1 MKYVKLKF
9 YFFIFLF
16 MVLIPLNASAEM
28 GDKASKKWPQLF
40 KQVRLIEE
48 HINNLEVIQ
57 IKGLQNQLEDLLR
70 QIEEIKKS
78 VPQLQNVVELNKI
91 ETLAQVN
98 KVETKISDL
107 GAELKNQ
114 VLFKINQQKK
124 ILDKIQEDQQK
135 LKLGLAQDIERFEK
149 LNKENFQTQISQ
161 QNKILNN
168 IREDQQKLKLGLA
181 QDIEKFEKLNEANF
195 QIQISQQ
202 NKILSNI
209 REDQQNLK
217 LGLAQDLEKFEKLN
231 KENFQT
237 FALGNKSNL
246 EKIAQKLD
254 SLEETTIK
262 NFEGTKGLIISQL
275 IPTIKDNQAKVHD
288 DLLASR
294 KTNDEGLKR
303 LSDENQKLSKELSSI
318 LRENLIQ
325 GIDTKNQVESI
336 DKNVAAASQ
345 NIEVNNK
352 NLRIADEKINKLA
365 ETMKSLQVQHFASSA
380 TLEALKKD
388 LSKAQEFDQLAD
400 EKINKLIKNSTQLTV
415 HANQLEKTVI
425 NELQQSLNKAD
436 SSQDKINLANER
448 LTLLIEILKAIAKEQ
463 DKLAQAVK
471 VQSGLNKAQAGLIKN
486 QESIKEALADL
497 RRKANLSLS
506 KSDNIKKTLGAMKK
520 K

>member
-1 MKYVKLKF
+1 MKYVKSTAN
-9 YFFIFLF
+9 FFIFLF
-16 MVLIPLNASAEM
+16 IVLIPLNASAEM

-70 QIEEIKKS
+70 QIEEIKQS

-107 GAELKNQ
+107 EAELKNQ

-124 ILDKIQEDQQK
+124 ILDKIQEDQKK

-149 LNKENFQTQISQ
+149 LNKENFQTQ
-161 QNKILNN
+161 L
-168 IREDQQKLKLGLA
+168 
-181 QDIEKFEKLNEANF
+181 
-195 QIQISQQ
+195 SQQ

-209 REDQQNLK
+209 REDQQKLK

-231 KENFQT
+231 KENFQS

-246 EKIAQKLD
+246 EMIAQKLD
-254 SLEETTIK
+254 SLDETTIK
-262 NFEGTKGLIISQL
+262 NFEGTKGLFISQL

-288 DLLASR
+288 DLLTSR

-345 NIEVNNK
+345 NIAVNNK
-352 NLRIADEKINKLA
+352 NLMIADEKINKLA

-380 TLEALKKD
+380 SLEVLKKD
-388 LSKAQEFDQLAD
+388 LIKAQEFDQLAD

-425 NELQQSLNKAD
+425 NELQQSLQKAD
-436 SSQDKINLANER
+436 SGQDKINLANER
-448 LTLLIEILKAIAKEQ
+448 LSLLIEILKAIAKEQ
-463 DKLAQAVK
+463 DKLAQVVK

-486 QESIKEALADL
+486 QESIKKALADL

-506 KSDNIKKTLGAMKK
+506 KSDNIKKALGGMKK

>member
-70 QIEEIKKS
+70 QIEEIKQS
-78 VPQLQNVVELNKI
+78 VPQLQNVVELNEI

-107 GAELKNQ
+107 EAELKNQ

-124 ILDKIQEDQQK
+124 ILDKIQEDQKK

-149 LNKENFQTQISQ
+149 LNKENFQTQLSQ

-181 QDIEKFEKLNEANF
+181 QD
-195 QIQISQQ
+195 
-202 NKILSNI
+202 
-209 REDQQNLK
+209 
-217 LGLAQDLEKFEKLN
+217 LEKFEKLN
-231 KENFQT
+231 KENFQS

-246 EKIAQKLD
+246 EMIAQKLD
-254 SLEETTIK
+254 SLDETTIK
-262 NFEGTKGLIISQL
+262 NFEGTKGLFISQL

-425 NELQQSLNKAD
+425 NELQQSLSKAN

-448 LTLLIEILKAIAKEQ
+448 LSLLIEILKAIAKEQ
-463 DKLAQAVK
+463 DKLAQVVK

>member
-1 MKYVKLKF
+1 MKYVKSTA

-16 MVLIPLNASAEM
+16 IVLIPLNASAEM

-70 QIEEIKKS
+70 QVEEIKQS

-91 ETLAQVN
+91 ETIAQVN

-107 GAELKNQ
+107 EAELKNQ

-124 ILDKIQEDQQK
+124 ILDKIQEDQK
-135 LKLGLAQDIERFEK
+135 
-149 LNKENFQTQISQ
+149 
-161 QNKILNN
+161 
-168 IREDQQKLKLGLA
+168 
-181 QDIEKFEKLNEANF
+181 
-195 QIQISQQ
+195 
-202 NKILSNI
+202 
-209 REDQQNLK
+209 NLK

-231 KENFQT
+231 KENFQS

-246 EKIAQKLD
+246 EMIAQKLD
-254 SLEETTIK
+254 SLDETTIK
-262 NFEGTKGLIISQL
+262 NFEGTKGLFISQL

-336 DKNVAAASQ
+336 DKNVVAASQ
-345 NIEVNNK
+345 NIAVNNK
-352 NLRIADEKINKLA
+352 NLMIADEKINKLA

-388 LSKAQEFDQLAD
+388 LAKAQEFDQLAD

-425 NELQQSLNKAD
+425 NELQQSLSKAD

-463 DKLAQAVK
+463 DKLAQVVK

-506 KSDNIKKTLGAMKK
+506 KTDNIKKTLGAMKK

>member
-1 MKYVKLKF
+1 MKYVQLKV
-9 YFFIFLF
+9 YLFIFF
-16 MVLIPLNASAEM
+16 LIMLVPLNASAEM

-48 HINNLEVIQ
+48 HINNLEIIQ

-70 QIEEIKKS
+70 QIEEIKQTF
-78 VPQLQNVVELNKI
+78 PQLQNVVELNKS
-91 ETLAQVN
+91 ETLVQVN
-98 KVETKISDL
+98 KVKAKIIDL
-107 GAELKNQ
+107 EAELKNQ
-114 VLFKINQQKK
+114 VIYKIDQQKK
-124 ILDKIQEDQQK
+124 ILVNIREDQK
-135 LKLGLAQDIERFEK
+135 NLKSGLAQDIERFEK

-161 QNKILNN
+161 QIKILNN
-168 IREDQQKLKLGLA
+168 IREDQQKLKLALA
-181 QDIEKFEKLNEANF
+181 QDIEKFEK
-195 QIQISQQ
+195 
-202 NKILSNI
+202 
-209 REDQQNLK
+209 R
-217 LGLAQDLEKFEKLN
+217 N
-231 KENFQT
+231 KENFQS

-246 EKIAQKLD
+246 ETIAQKLD
-254 SLEETTIK
+254 SLDEATIK
-262 NFEGTKGLIISQL
+262 NFEGIKGLFISQL

-294 KTNDEGLKR
+294 KTNDEALKR

-325 GIDTKNQVESI
+325 SVDTKNQ
-336 DKNVAAASQ
+336 
-345 NIEVNNK
+345 
-352 NLRIADEKINKLA
+352 ADEKINKLA

-388 LSKAQEFDQLAD
+388 LIKAQEFDQLAD

-425 NELQQSLNKAD
+425 NEMQQSLNKAD

-448 LTLLIEILKAIAKEQ
+448 LSLLIEILKAIAKEQ

-486 QESIKEALADL
+486 QESIKQALADL
-497 RRKANLSLS
+497 RRKANVSLS
-506 KSDNIKKTLGAMKK
+506 KSDDIQKTLGAMKK

>member
-1 MKYVKLKF
+1 MKYVKSTA

-16 MVLIPLNASAEM
+16 IVLIPLNASAEM

-78 VPQLQNVVELNKI
+78 VPQLQNVVELNKS
-91 ETLAQVN
+91 ETLVQVN
-98 KVETKISDL
+98 KIKTKIIDL
-107 GAELKNQ
+107 EAELKNQ
-114 VLFKINQQKK
+114 VIYKIDQQKK
-124 ILDKIQEDQQK
+124 ILDNIREDQK
-135 LKLGLAQDIERFEK
+135 NLKLGLAQDIERFEK

-161 QNKILNN
+161 QIKILKN
-168 IREDQQKLKLGLA
+168 IREDKQKLKLALA
-181 QDIEKFEKLNEANF
+181 QDIEKFEK
-195 QIQISQQ
+195 
-202 NKILSNI
+202 
-209 REDQQNLK
+209 R
-217 LGLAQDLEKFEKLN
+217 N
-231 KENFQT
+231 KENFQS

-246 EKIAQKLD
+246 ETIAQKLD
-254 SLEETTIK
+254 SLDEATIK
-262 NFEGTKGLIISQL
+262 NFEGIKGLFISQL

-294 KTNDEGLKR
+294 KTNDEALKR

-380 TLEALKKD
+380 TLELLKKD
-388 LSKAQEFDQLAD
+388 LIKAQEFDQLAD

-425 NELQQSLNKAD
+425 NELQQSLSKAN

>member
-1 MKYVKLKF
+1 MKYVKSTA

-16 MVLIPLNASAEM
+16 IVLIPLNASAEM

-70 QIEEIKKS
+70 QVEEIKQS
-78 VPQLQNVVELNKI
+78 VPQLQNVVEINKI

-107 GAELKNQ
+107 EAELKNQ

-124 ILDKIQEDQQK
+124 ILDKIQEDQKK

-149 LNKENFQTQISQ
+149 LNKENFQTQLSQ

-181 QDIEKFEKLNEANF
+181 QDIEKFEKLN
-195 QIQISQQ
+195 
-202 NKILSNI
+202 
-209 REDQQNLK
+209 
-217 LGLAQDLEKFEKLN
+217 
-231 KENFQT
+231 KENFQS

-246 EKIAQKLD
+246 EMIAQKLD
-254 SLEETTIK
+254 SLDETTIK
-262 NFEGTKGLIISQL
+262 NFEGTKGLFISQL

-345 NIEVNNK
+345 NIAVNNK
-352 NLRIADEKINKLA
+352 NLMLADEKINKLA

-380 TLEALKKD
+380 TLEVLKKD
-388 LSKAQEFDQLAD
+388 LIKAQEFDQLAD

-425 NELQQSLNKAD
+425 NELQQSLSKAD

>member
-1 MKYVKLKF
+1 MKYVKSTA

-16 MVLIPLNASAEM
+16 IVLIPLNASAEM

-70 QIEEIKKS
+70 QIEEIKQS

-98 KVETKISDL
+98 KVENKISDL
-107 GAELKNQ
+107 EPELRNQ
-114 VLFKINQQKK
+114 VLFKISQQKK
-124 ILDKIQEDQQK
+124 ILDKIQEDQKK
-135 LKLGLAQDIERFEK
+135 LKLGLTQDLERFGK
-149 LNKENFQTQISQ
+149 LNKENFQS
-161 QNKILNN
+161 
-168 IREDQQKLKLGLA
+168 
-181 QDIEKFEKLNEANF
+181 
-195 QIQISQQ
+195 
-202 NKILSNI
+202 
-209 REDQQNLK
+209 
-217 LGLAQDLEKFEKLN
+217 
-231 KENFQT
+231 

-246 EKIAQKLD
+246 EMIAQKLD
-254 SLEETTIK
+254 SLDETTIK
-262 NFEGTKGLIISQL
+262 NFEGTKGLFISQL

-294 KTNDEGLKR
+294 KTNDESLKR
-303 LSDENQKLSKELSSI
+303 LSGENQKLSKELSSI

-325 GIDTKNQVESI
+325 GVDTKNQVESI

-345 NIEVNNK
+345 NIAVNNK
-352 NLRIADEKINKLA
+352 NLMVADEKINKLA

>member
-1 MKYVKLKF
+1 MKYVQLKV
-9 YFFIFLF
+9 YLFIFF
-16 MVLIPLNASAEM
+16 LIMLVPLNASAEM

-48 HINNLEVIQ
+48 HLNNLEIIQ

-70 QIEEIKKS
+70 QIEEIKQTF
-78 VPQLQNVVELNKI
+78 PQLQNVVELNKS
-91 ETLAQVN
+91 ETLVQVN
-98 KVETKISDL
+98 KVKTKIIDL
-107 GAELKNQ
+107 EAELKNQ
-114 VLFKINQQKK
+114 VIYKIDQQKK
-124 ILDKIQEDQQK
+124 ILVNIREDQK
-135 LKLGLAQDIERFEK
+135 NLKSGLAQDIERFEK

-161 QNKILNN
+161 QIKILNN
-168 IREDQQKLKLGLA
+168 IREDQQKLKLALA
-181 QDIEKFEKLNEANF
+181 QDIEKFEK
-195 QIQISQQ
+195 
-202 NKILSNI
+202 
-209 REDQQNLK
+209 R
-217 LGLAQDLEKFEKLN
+217 N
-231 KENFQT
+231 KENFQS

-246 EKIAQKLD
+246 ETIAQKLD
-254 SLEETTIK
+254 SLDEATIK
-262 NFEGTKGLIISQL
+262 NFEGIKGLFISQL

-294 KTNDEGLKR
+294 KTNDQALKR
-303 LSDENQKLSKELSSI
+303 FSDENQKLSKELSSI

-325 GIDTKNQVESI
+325 GVDTKNQ
-336 DKNVAAASQ
+336 
-345 NIEVNNK
+345 
-352 NLRIADEKINKLA
+352 ADEKINKLA

-388 LSKAQEFDQLAD
+388 LIKAQEFDQLAD

-425 NELQQSLNKAD
+425 NEMQQSLDKAD

-448 LTLLIEILKAIAKEQ
+448 LSLLIEILKAIAKEQ

-486 QESIKEALADL
+486 QESIKQALDDL
-497 RRKANLSLS
+497 RRKANVSLS
-506 KSDNIKKTLGAMKK
+506 KSDDIKKTLGAMKK

>member
-1 MKYVKLKF
+1 MKYVKSTA
-9 YFFIFLF
+9 YFFLFLF
-16 MVLIPLNASAEM
+16 IVLIPLDASAEM

-70 QIEEIKKS
+70 QIEEIKQS

-107 GAELKNQ
+107 EAELKNQ

-124 ILDKIQEDQQK
+124 ILDKIQEDQKK

-149 LNKENFQTQISQ
+149 LNKENFQTQLSQ

-181 QDIEKFEKLNEANF
+181 QD
-195 QIQISQQ
+195 
-202 NKILSNI
+202 
-209 REDQQNLK
+209 
-217 LGLAQDLEKFEKLN
+217 LEKFEKLN
-231 KENFQT
+231 KENFQS

-246 EKIAQKLD
+246 EMIAQKLD
-254 SLEETTIK
+254 SLDETTIK
-262 NFEGTKGLIISQL
+262 NFEGTKGLFISQL

-380 TLEALKKD
+380 TLEVLKKD
-388 LSKAQEFDQLAD
+388 LIKAQEFDQLAD

-425 NELQQSLNKAD
+425 NELQQSLSKAD

>member
-1 MKYVKLKF
+1 MKYVKSTA

-16 MVLIPLNASAEM
+16 IVLIPLNASAEM

-70 QIEEIKKS
+70 QIEEIKQS

-98 KVETKISDL
+98 KVENKISDL
-107 GAELKNQ
+107 EAELKNQ

-124 ILDKIQEDQQK
+124 ILDKIQEDQK
-135 LKLGLAQDIERFEK
+135 
-149 LNKENFQTQISQ
+149 
-161 QNKILNN
+161 
-168 IREDQQKLKLGLA
+168 
-181 QDIEKFEKLNEANF
+181 
-195 QIQISQQ
+195 
-202 NKILSNI
+202 
-209 REDQQNLK
+209 NLK

-231 KENFQT
+231 KENFQS

-246 EKIAQKLD
+246 EVIAQKLD
-254 SLEETTIK
+254 SLDETTIK
-262 NFEGTKGLIISQL
+262 NFEGTKGLFISQL

-345 NIEVNNK
+345 NIAVNNK
-352 NLRIADEKINKLA
+352 NLMIADEKINKLA

-388 LSKAQEFDQLAD
+388 LIKAQEFDQLAD

-425 NELQQSLNKAD
+425 NELQQSLSKAN

-471 VQSGLNKAQAGLIKN
+471 IQSGLNKAQAGLIKN

>member
-1 MKYVKLKF
+1 MKYVKSTA

-16 MVLIPLNASAEM
+16 IVLIPLNASAEM

-70 QIEEIKKS
+70 QIEEIKQS

-91 ETLAQVN
+91 EPLAQVN
-98 KVETKISDL
+98 KVENKISDL
-107 GAELKNQ
+107 EAELKNQ

-124 ILDKIQEDQQK
+124 ILDKIQEDQKK
-135 LKLGLAQDIERFEK
+135 LKLGLAQDIEKFEK
-149 LNKENFQTQISQ
+149 LNEENFQIQISQ

-181 QDIEKFEKLNEANF
+181 QD
-195 QIQISQQ
+195 
-202 NKILSNI
+202 
-209 REDQQNLK
+209 
-217 LGLAQDLEKFEKLN
+217 LEKFEKLN
-231 KENFQT
+231 KENFQS

-246 EKIAQKLD
+246 EMIAQKLD
-254 SLEETTIK
+254 SLDETTIK
-262 NFEGTKGLIISQL
+262 NFEGTKGLFISQL

-345 NIEVNNK
+345 NIAVNNK
-352 NLRIADEKINKLA
+352 NLMIADEKINKLA
-365 ETMKSLQVQHFASSA
+365 ETMESLQVQHFASST

-388 LSKAQEFDQLAD
+388 LVKAQEFDQLAD

-425 NELQQSLNKAD
+425 NEMQQSLDKAD

-448 LTLLIEILKAIAKEQ
+448 LSLLIEILKAIAKEQ

>member
-1 MKYVKLKF
+1 MKYVKSTA

-16 MVLIPLNASAEM
+16 IVLIPLNASAEM

-124 ILDKIQEDQQK
+124 ILDKIQEDQKK

-149 LNKENFQTQISQ
+149 LNKENFQTKLSQ

-181 QDIEKFEKLNEANF
+181 QD
-195 QIQISQQ
+195 
-202 NKILSNI
+202 
-209 REDQQNLK
+209 
-217 LGLAQDLEKFEKLN
+217 LEKFEKLN
-231 KENFQT
+231 KENFQS

-246 EKIAQKLD
+246 EMIAQKLD
-254 SLEETTIK
+254 SLDETTIK
-262 NFEGTKGLIISQL
+262 NFEGTKGVFISQL

-294 KTNDEGLKR
+294 KTNDEALKR

-425 NELQQSLNKAD
+425 NELQQSLSKAN